1 MNTYNINEIIKMW
14 EHVEITVDQ
23 AIGQL
28 LLHVQELS
36 QRVATLERRLESMS
50 RPNQPPTGGRSE
62 LL

>member
-1 MNTYNINEIIKMW
+1 MNTYNISEIIKMW

-36 QRVATLERRLESMS
+36 QRVVTLERRLETMS
-50 RPNQPPTGGRSE
+50 RSSQSPDVGRSE